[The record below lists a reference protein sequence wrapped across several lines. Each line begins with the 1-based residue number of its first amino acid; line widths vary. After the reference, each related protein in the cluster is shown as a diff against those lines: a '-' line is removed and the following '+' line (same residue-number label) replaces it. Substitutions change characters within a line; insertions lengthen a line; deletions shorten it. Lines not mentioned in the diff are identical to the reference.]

1 MARRSTTA
9 VVLSH
14 LEFDL
19 LWEDL
24 GEGDPPYPL
33 EVPSHGR
40 TEDERDDLGAEVL
53 RTLTGAGL
61 ADGDDVSPELEDLFG
76 LLAHGSPS
84 IDALVFRPTP
94 WRVLATA
101 RGSRAVLAVLNDSE
115 VALEPVT
122 DIVAAVT
129 RVVGDAA
136 PGPGDPVSLP
146 RPAFSA
152 AMHAY
157 ATGGHAALER
167 ALAQAGVTGRATRA
181 ITTLVDSPRVAT
193 GQLAATGRAGRSA
206 VLSWTDTAAG
216 RYATT
221 TERSG
226 AEQWVRV
233 TPTDTAGFARHVAAL
248 LSAVTRPT
256 RES

>member
-19 LWEDL
+19 LWEDF

-33 EVPSHGR
+33 EVPSHGG
-40 TEDERDDLGAEVL
+40 TEDERDELGAAVL
-53 RTLTGAGL
+53 RTLTEAGL

-94 WRVLATA
+94 WRVLATTRGA
-101 RGSRAVLAVLNDSE
+101 RGVLAVLNDSE
-115 VALEPVT
+115 VALEPVA
-122 DIVAAVT
+122 DPVAAVL

-152 AMHAY
+152 AVDAY
-157 ATGGHAALER
+157 ATQGHAALER
-167 ALAQAGVTGRATRA
+167 TLARAGVTGRATRA
-181 ITTLVDSPRVAT
+181 ITTLVDAPRVAT
-193 GQLAATGRAGRSA
+193 GQLAATGRTGRSP

-216 RYATT
+216 RYALT

-226 AEQWVRV
+226 AEQWVRIS
-233 TPTDTAGFARHVAAL
+233 PADTAWLTRHLAGLVD
-248 LSAVTRPT
+248 AVR
-256 RES
+256 